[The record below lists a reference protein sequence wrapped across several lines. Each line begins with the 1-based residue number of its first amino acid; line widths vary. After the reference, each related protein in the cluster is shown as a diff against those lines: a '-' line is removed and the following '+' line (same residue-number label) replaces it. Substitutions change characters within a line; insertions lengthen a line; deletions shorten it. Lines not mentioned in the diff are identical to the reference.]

1 LTIHPFSSAP
11 LMAALALVLPGATF
25 ADTTAV
31 SPPPA
36 LTTPSPASQP
46 AGASL
51 ISVQRCHPKMNT
63 NYDSNYAPA
72 TWNAASQ
79 VGHYYDPYGYNYYQP
94 PTSTTANLF
103 IDYTNISH
111 KTMTSIEFGL
121 AQSGVVIA
129 EVKDTG
135 KFTPGAE
142 IKHRFGMGNSLLPLT
157 NQVPQCVPLR
167 ITFSDGT
174 TWKVPHL
181 PAINKQALYGSQH

>member
-1 LTIHPFSSAP
+1 M
-11 LMAALALVLPGATF
+11 LMAALAFALPGAVF
-25 ADTTAV
+25 AAPQAA
-31 SPPPA
+31 SPAPTPA
-36 LTTPSPASQP
+36 TQATASQP
-46 AGASL
+46 AGQSL
-51 ISVQRCHPKMNT
+51 ISVQRCHPKMNA

-111 KTMTSIEFGL
+111 KTMNSIEFGL

-135 KFTPGAE
+135 KFSPGAE
-142 IKHRFGMGNSLLPLT
+142 IKHRFAMGNSLLPLT
-157 NQVPQCVPLR
+157 NQAPQCVPLR

-174 TWKVPHL
+174 TWKSAHL